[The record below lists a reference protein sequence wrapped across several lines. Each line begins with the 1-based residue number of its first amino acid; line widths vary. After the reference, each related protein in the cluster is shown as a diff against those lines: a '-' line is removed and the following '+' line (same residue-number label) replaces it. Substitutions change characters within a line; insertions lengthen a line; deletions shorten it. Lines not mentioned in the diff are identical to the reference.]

1 MLVFTAKVSKGKI
14 FTIALILLVVIGLLV
29 TLCNKAGTPQDP
41 PATEVSTVATNDQ
54 RIAFLEGYGW
64 QVTPT
69 PVESQEVS
77 IPEELPDILAKYNE
91 LQKSQGFDLTQF
103 GGQTVQRFVYAIEN
117 FPDTTEQYFATIL
130 IADDQV
136 IAGDVASNAQGGLMQ
151 GLAYPE
157 TT

>member
-14 FTIALILLVVIGLLV
+14 LTIALIILVVIGLLV
-29 TLCNKAGTPQDP
+29 TLCNKAGTPGDAP
-41 PATEVSTVATNDQ
+41 SAEVSTVVTNEN

-64 QVTPT
+64 QVEPT

-91 LQKSQGFDLTQF
+91 LQLSQGFDLTNF
-103 GGQTVQRFVYAIEN
+103 GGKTVQRFVYAITN
-117 FPDTTEQYFATIL
+117 FPDTTGQYFATIL
-130 IADDQV
+130 VSDGQV

-151 GLAYPE
+151 GLAYPD
-157 TT
+157 TN